1 MSESTQFPT
10 YRCVIS
16 RYLYLRNENQSE
28 SVRNLFK
35 IVHSELE
42 NTWSK
47 TCIPIK
53 EKKKVL
59 DLLVDFHKQWES
71 MKKLNKS
78 YVKNPTKVI
87 EAKIQSFKEKLDSLC
102 DLSVV
107 NVYETTRLS
116 RLPSWKEDWEFLGDQ
131 RKSRKLHLG
140 GIVLPDAAAIIREKK
155 REYQTQLLNERA
167 QRSRKQL
174 SDGEIIVE
182 LEDST
187 DDEMNISASEDDA
200 FSLPSCNRRKTPEV
214 VTLRISPY
222 ELITG
227 SAQCA
232 DRIGLSVRSHLFISA
247 DFVGRAGGKLF
258 DFSLSKSSIWRK
270 RLATRIELSATIKN
284 GMTKS
289 FIIYLYLFNIIFI
302 SDWLKNNPKNLI
314 VHWDTKLFSLN
325 DGQKQERIAV
335 IVSGCQ
341 TG

>member
-1 MSESTQFPT
+1 MSHGKIDWLVGPTKEKCLSESTQFPT

-53 EKKKVL
+53 EKRKVL

-78 YVKNPTKVI
+78 DVKNPTKVI
-87 EAKIQSFKEKLDSLC
+87 EAKIQSFKKKLDSLC

-107 NVYETTRLS
+107 NVYKQMLLF
-116 RLPSWKEDWEFLGDQ
+116 RLPSWKEVWELRDQ

-140 GIVLPDAAAIIREKK
+140 GIVLPDAAAIIREKN

-167 QRSRKQL
+167 QRSHKQL

-200 FSLPSCNRRKTPEV
+200 FSLPSCSRRKTPEV
-214 VTLRISPY
+214 VTLRISPS

-232 DRIGLSVRSHLFISA
+232 DRIGFSVRSHIFISA
-247 DFVGRAGGKLF
+247 DFVGRAGGKLS
-258 DFSLSKSSIWRK
+258 DFSLSNSSIWRK
-270 RLATRIELSATIKN
+270 R
-284 GMTKS
+284 
-289 FIIYLYLFNIIFI
+289 
-302 SDWLKNNPKNLI
+302 
-314 VHWDTKLFSLN
+314 
-325 DGQKQERIAV
+325 
-335 IVSGCQ
+335 
-341 TG
+341 